1 MAEYVL
7 FYSWQS
13 DEKRARYL
21 IEKALKRVVEKF
33 KKSGINLIL
42 SQDSRGQKGAQNI
55 SMGILKLINKAN
67 MFLADLTPVT
77 SYTGKEGLKLCP
89 NSNVMFEYGYAMRA
103 LGEDRCTQ
111 YVFLKKDWNMAL
123 MPFDINQRTTLLL
136 KEADLEDTN
145 EPEKK
150 GERNTKFI
158 EVQLENWILGCIED
172 INEERRNIIL
182 DDFATISFEDNKDEI
197 IINPPFKRINYT
209 AKPKTKRT
217 QHQHYPVDNLIKG
230 SAAGIDW
237 REISKKMGIQYV
249 KPYFEV
255 QAKNTTVYDSRIPIK
270 LVFSNKGK
278 NALDNVKISISL
290 PDDSDA
296 EFYEENEEHSMQ
308 MILAKSIEG
317 SIFIDDNK
325 KSFYI
330 SINTINSKAD
340 IGLETVYLLPPA
352 LPTEIQLKW
361 EMNSRNYSNDGT
373 LTIKSEPIYEDEYI
387 ESDENANTTK
397 YCEKV
402 RYL

>member
-13 DEKRARYL
+13 DEKRARNL
-21 IEKALKRVVEKF
+21 IEKSLKRVVEKF

-136 KEADLEDTN
+136 KEADLEDAN
-145 EPEKK
+145 EPGKK

-158 EVQLENWILGCIED
+158 
-172 INEERRNIIL
+172 
-182 DDFATISFEDNKDEI
+182 
-197 IINPPFKRINYT
+197 
-209 AKPKTKRT
+209 
-217 QHQHYPVDNLIKG
+217 
-230 SAAGIDW
+230 
-237 REISKKMGIQYV
+237 
-249 KPYFEV
+249 
-255 QAKNTTVYDSRIPIK
+255 
-270 LVFSNKGK
+270 
-278 NALDNVKISISL
+278 
-290 PDDSDA
+290 
-296 EFYEENEEHSMQ
+296 
-308 MILAKSIEG
+308 
-317 SIFIDDNK
+317 
-325 KSFYI
+325 
-330 SINTINSKAD
+330 
-340 IGLETVYLLPPA
+340 
-352 LPTEIQLKW
+352 EIQLKW